1 MYEAF
6 PVSAVP
12 EGERF
17 GYFQSVVDSVFCP
30 MQVQRSGNAD
40 EQFRGTV
47 EAASL
52 GAVRLARVSASA
64 LAVRRRSAHVAR
76 LADAPYLVKFQMK
89 GEALWSQRGRDV
101 HLKPGDFVIASMAEP
116 YVLQF
121 RGAIDMPVLALSP
134 GAMRGLTPDPDQFLG
149 QRMCGDDADCGLLS
163 SFVAQVI
170 SRISRL
176 REPMIS
182 KVEANILDLLGGVLS
197 ARAVVGAV
205 SASQQLTQMRM
216 YIDQH
221 LHDRRLGPAM
231 LARAFSV
238 STRYVHTLFE
248 SQPQSVGRYIRSLR
262 VSASRRMLEEQRG
275 RSLTDI
281 ALDCGF
287 YDLSHMT
294 RCFRAEFGQAPR
306 DYRATLDGAREAS
319 PSPARGD
326 LRPA

>member
-1 MYEAF
+1 
-6 PVSAVP
+6 
-12 EGERF
+12 
-17 GYFQSVVDSVFCP
+17 
-30 MQVQRSGNAD
+30 
-40 EQFRGTV
+40 
-47 EAASL
+47 
-52 GAVRLARVSASA
+52 
-64 LAVRRRSAHVAR
+64 
-76 LADAPYLVKFQMK
+76 
-89 GEALWSQRGRDV
+89 
-101 HLKPGDFVIASMAEP
+101 
-116 YVLQF
+116 
-121 RGAIDMPVLALSP
+121 
-134 GAMRGLTPDPDQFLG
+134 
-149 QRMCGDDADCGLLS
+149 
-163 SFVAQVI
+163 
-170 SRISRL
+170 
-176 REPMIS
+176 
-182 KVEANILDLLGGVLS
+182 
-197 ARAVVGAV
+197 
-205 SASQQLTQMRM
+205 M

-294 RCFRAEFGQAPR
+294 RCFRAKFGQAPR
-306 DYRATLDGAREAS
+306 DYRATLGGAREAP